1 MQVDLPAKRFAR
13 IYNYRDSIEVI
24 LFKAQSE
31 QSSQMNKWTNDS
43 SSNAANNTSMQRV
56 TWVIW

>member
-24 LFKAQSE
+24 LLKAQSE
-31 QSSQMNKWTNDS
+31 ESSQMNEWTSDS
-43 SSNAANNTSMQRV
+43 SSNAANE
-56 TWVIW
+56 